1 VCAACSGEFFKIAT
15 ENEKMSFAAARN
27 HFRCQHWAA
36 AKNGE
41 KYGVQY

>member
-1 VCAACSGEFFKIAT
+1 MGEVFMTSKAREGFLNYSRK
-15 ENEKMSFAAARN
+15 RN